1 MTLLVISPDY
11 ASHLLPLATLATEWR
26 DRGEGVVVATG
37 PATAA
42 IVESFGFERVHL
54 QLGRGSNPGVI
65 RAEEQ
70 VAEEDASLRGFFDA
84 TRLGMVET
92 LSYQARERLTDLMWQ
107 PVATARAVL
116 DVVAAVR
123 PDQIVVD
130 HLAFSAR
137 LALVAGGVPFA
148 DVVLGHPTALPVGDE
163 VYGCPPEWPEAFGG
177 AAAAPAGGRTTVE
190 SSNHPGTWFDDANVV
205 RAAGGASMVRAAAV
219 PEPEGIAGL
228 RELCA
233 RVDASFTAEWNAA
246 LAELAPH
253 LPPSTSAFGEHGDLL
268 LYNYPGELADPEREH
283 LLPPHVWL
291 GSAVRAEPVDAEVAA
306 WLAAGVAPEPVP
318 DAGPEPAVDPAS
330 AADQAAPAAP
340 FVYVSFGSFLSVRS
354 DVLGRVAEAL
364 RRVGVRAA
372 IALGS
377 GDRADLGEVPADWLV
392 REFLPQVTLL
402 DAATAAVTHGG
413 NNSVTEA
420 MTAGV
425 PVVVLPFSTDQFAG
439 AAALERTGV
448 GVALAPNTATVD
460 ELAEALRHV
469 LDLPTRDPGAA
480 GRLAG
485 LAASLRETPG
495 RARAHAALTGR
506 D

>member
-26 DRGEGVVVATG
+26 DRGERVVVATG

-163 VYGCPPEWPEAFGG
+163 VYGCPPEWPAAFGG
-177 AAAAPAGGRTTVE
+177 AGAGADPALAGGRTTVE

-205 RAAGGASMVRAAAV
+205 RAAGDASVARADVGAA
-219 PEPEGIAGL
+219 PEGVAGL
-228 RELCA
+228 RELCE

-268 LYNYPGELADPEREH
+268 LYNYPGELADPEREA

-306 WLAAGVAPEPVP
+306 WLAGGP
-318 DAGPEPAVDPAS
+318 DPDP
-330 AADQAAPAAP
+330 AP

-377 GDRADLGEVPADWLV
+377 GDRADLGEVPSDWLV